1 MTTFRMEV
9 KVDRVLEEDTYDVT
23 LDSIEMKTV
32 TFQGEE
38 SERLLWRF
46 LTEDDTEVVGF
57 TSKSPSTKAKAY
69 QWATAIMGQIDPRIG
84 WGSEDVIGGACTV
97 MLDVAEDA
105 QGVEKNKVVKV
116 RPSRKKSEANTNP
129 SDDRADSDRVPF

>member
-1 MTTFRMEV
+1 MSFRMEV
-9 KVDRVLEEDTYDVT
+9 REDKVLEGGVYSAQLVNVEQKET
-23 LDSIEMKTV
+23 
-32 TFQGEE
+32 TFG
-38 SERLLWRF
+38 ERLMWTF
-46 LTEDDTEVVGF
+46 EIPSENTEVVGF